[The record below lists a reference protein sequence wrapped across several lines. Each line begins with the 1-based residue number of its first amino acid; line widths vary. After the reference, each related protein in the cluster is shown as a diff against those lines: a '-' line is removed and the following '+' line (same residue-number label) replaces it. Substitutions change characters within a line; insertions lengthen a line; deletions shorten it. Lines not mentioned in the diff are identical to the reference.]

1 MGFSDNDK
9 VLAKSVLTCFT
20 KALQLGVGQNLSYL
34 RSLLDD
40 FERIRE
46 KQTRLECIFLTL
58 TGLQELFPNDLQTLA
73 RL

>member
-46 KQTRLECIFLTL
+46 KQTRLECIF
-58 TGLQELFPNDLQTLA
+58 FDPNRLA
-73 RL
+73 RALPK